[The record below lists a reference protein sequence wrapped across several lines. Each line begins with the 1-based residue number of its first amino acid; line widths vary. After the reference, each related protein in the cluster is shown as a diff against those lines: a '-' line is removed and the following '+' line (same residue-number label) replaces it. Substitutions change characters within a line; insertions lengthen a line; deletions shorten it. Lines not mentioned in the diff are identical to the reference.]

1 MMRADSCGNAAEAG
15 EGVAYA
21 ETAAHLTARRDYY
34 ADLCKSGL
42 AGGRKVAM
50 QSERGKVHLVLIL
63 IGSRWVHARG
73 NPSARD
79 MIGVVE

>member
-42 AGGRKVAM
+42 AA
-50 QSERGKVHLVLIL
+50 
-63 IGSRWVHARG
+63 
-73 NPSARD
+73 
-79 MIGVVE
+79 